1 MTTVADIDAVV
12 VAAPLDAAD
21 EMLGARFLLPAGPV
35 TNRFPVGS
43 DPASRLAPPCKPVV
57 PTRDVEPKTLVPG
70 AKRRSSLET
79 SSRRVLTTETVGRD
93 TEGGWMATVVAMG
106 RVADAATC
114 ALVGCANEVVLVDK
128 CDAPSLLWAS
138 PKLGAVEVGAIDR
151 GLLLDT
157 TVKMGWM
164 PELPVEKPGP
174 WREPPG

>member
-1 MTTVADIDAVV
+1 MTTVADMDAVV
-12 VAAPLDAAD
+12 VAALLDAD
-21 EMLGARFLLPAGPV
+21 EMLGARLLLLAGVPV
-35 TNRFPVGS
+35 TNRFPVAS
-43 DPASRLAPPCKPVV
+43 EPASRLAPPCKPAE
-57 PTRDVEPKTLVPG
+57 PTKDVEPKTFVPG
-70 AKRRSSLET
+70 ANRRSSLEA
-79 SSRRVLTTETVGRD
+79 SSRRVLTTDTVGTD

-106 RVADAATC
+106 RDADAATC
-114 ALVGCANEVVLVDK
+114 ALVGCTNGVALVDK

-174 WREPPG
+174 WRVPG